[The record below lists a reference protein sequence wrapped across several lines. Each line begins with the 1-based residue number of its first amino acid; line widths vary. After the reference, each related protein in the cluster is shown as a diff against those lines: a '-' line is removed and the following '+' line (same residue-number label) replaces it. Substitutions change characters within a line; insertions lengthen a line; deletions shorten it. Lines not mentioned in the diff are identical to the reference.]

1 MTSKRVR
8 RLHVDPG
15 VFVKRID
22 RSQWP
27 LLYPPLLGAL
37 AALALIGGFSA
48 HWMAWLGAVALMAVA
63 IVASRDTARI
73 QGGSRQALADYMSM
87 RQRFGEELA
96 PVWSGQIET
105 SRQQMEDAVSQLSQR
120 FSGIVD
126 KLDSAVRTTA
136 STTSSIDDEQGG
148 LLAVFAK
155 SERELGA
162 VVASLE
168 SAMSSKTEMLTKVQS
183 LDQFIRELQQMA
195 TDVASIAAQTN
206 LLAINAAIEAAH
218 AGENGRGFSVLAQE
232 VRKLSALSGE
242 TGKRITDKVALI
254 NAAISE
260 TRDIA
265 QAAAAEESRAM
276 TDSQA
281 TISSV
286 LAEFRAVTDTL
297 VASTGLL
304 RDGSQDI
311 KSEISDA
318 LVQLQFQDRVNQIM
332 SHVKHNIEQLPTVL
346 DDNRRQSEEAGTL
359 VPLSAIGLLAEL
371 EKTYAMKEER
381 ALHQSR
387 HGGQAGP
394 AEQVGQTDDT
404 EITFF

>member
-1 MTSKRVR
+1 
-8 RLHVDPG
+8 
-15 VFVKRID
+15 
-22 RSQWP
+22 
-27 LLYPPLLGAL
+27 
-37 AALALIGGFSA
+37 
-48 HWMAWLGAVALMAVA
+48 MAWLGAAALIAA
-63 IVASRDTARI
+63 GLLASRDTAQM
-73 QGGSRQALADYMSM
+73 QGSSRQTLADYMSM

-96 PVWSGQIET
+96 PVWCGQIET

-126 KLDSAVRTTA
+126 KLDAAVRTTA

-155 SERELGA
+155 SEGQLGA
-162 VVASLE
+162 VVASLA
-168 SAMSSKTEMLTKVQS
+168 SAMNSKTEMLTKVQS
-183 LDQFIRELQQMA
+183 LDQFIGELKQMA

-242 TGKRITDKVALI
+242 TGRRITDKIALI
-254 NAAISE
+254 NTAIGD
-260 TRDIA
+260 TRDVA
-265 QAAAAEESRAM
+265 QATAAQESRAM

-304 RDGSQDI
+304 RDGSQEI
-311 KSEISDA
+311 KSEISEA

-346 DDNRRQSEEAGTL
+346 DDNRQLSEQAGTL
-359 VPLSAIGLLAEL
+359 VPLSATGLLAEL

-387 HGGQAGP
+387 QGGAAKP
-394 AEQVGQTDDT
+394 TEQVAQTDDT

>member
-1 MTSKRVR
+1 MK
-8 RLHVDPG
+8 P
-15 VFVKRID
+15 ID

-27 LLYPPLLGAL
+27 LLYPFLLGWV
-37 AALALIGGFSA
+37 AALALVTGFASS
-48 HWMAWLGAVALMAVA
+48 WLAWLGGAALVG
-63 IVASRDTARI
+63 VGLLASRDTARSH
-73 QGGSRQALADYMSM
+73 GSSRQTLTDYMAM

-96 PVWSGQIET
+96 PVWSGQIEI

-126 KLDSAVRTTA
+126 KLDAAVRTTA
-136 STTSSIDDEQGG
+136 TTTSSIDDEQGG
-148 LLAVFAK
+148 LLAVFAR
-155 SERELGA
+155 SEGELGA

-168 SAMSSKTEMLTKVQS
+168 SAMSSKMEMLSKVQS

-242 TGKRITDKVALI
+242 TGKRITDKVTLI

-260 TRDIA
+260 THDIA
-265 QAAAAEESRAM
+265 QATAAQESQAM
-276 TDSQA
+276 TNSQA
-281 TISSV
+281 TISGV
-286 LAEFRAVTDTL
+286 LSELKAVTDTL

-332 SHVKHNIEQLPTVL
+332 SHVKHNIEQLPSVL
-346 DDNRRQSEEAGTL
+346 GDNRQRSEEAGTL
-359 VPLSAIGLLAEL
+359 LPLSASGLLAEL

-387 HGGQAGP
+387 QGAP
-394 AEQVGQTDDT
+394 VKADEPVAETDDT